1 MENKSQAV
9 VVHTFNLSTWEAGQ
23 AEFETRLVYK
33 SESGQPG
40 LQRKPVSK
48 KKKKKKVIFRV
59 YKGKIQRKKEGR
71 KEGRKEDRG
80 TEDLEK
86 TSLKCM

>member
-48 KKKKKKVIFRV
+48 KKKKKELCIPVSWSLPCSSERT
-59 YKGKIQRKKEGR
+59 GR
-71 KEGRKEDRG
+71 H
-80 TEDLEK
+80 L
-86 TSLKCM
+86 LKFQNL